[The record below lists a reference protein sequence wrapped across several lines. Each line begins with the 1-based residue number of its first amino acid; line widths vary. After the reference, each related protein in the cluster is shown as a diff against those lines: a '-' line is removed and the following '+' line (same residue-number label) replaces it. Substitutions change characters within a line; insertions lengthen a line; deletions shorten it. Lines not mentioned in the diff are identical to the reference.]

1 MSGHSKWSTIKRK
14 KGAADIQ
21 KGKVFGKISRMI
33 SIAIKEKG
41 LLPELNPGLRLA
53 LEKAKEAN
61 MPSENIQRIM
71 KKWSGEGG
79 EKIETVQF
87 EGYGPGGVAV
97 IIDAITDSRNRTSQ
111 EIRHL
116 LSEHGG
122 NLASPGSVTWMFE
135 RCGRIVVPLAG
146 ILFEDIEALAIE
158 GGADDIEQEDGAA
171 VITAKPGELFQ
182 IKTFFEG
189 KGVVLERAELDY
201 QPKNTVLVADPRTK
215 ERVEAFLNALDNNA
229 DVQDI
234 YSNVAFTS

>member
-14 KGAADIQ
+14 KGAADVQ

-41 LLPELNPGLRLA
+41 LLPELNPALRLA

-61 MPSENIQRIM
+61 MPQENVQRII

-87 EGYGPGGVAV
+87 EGYGPGGVAI

-116 LSEHGG
+116 LSKHGG

-135 RCGRIVVPLAG
+135 HCGRLVVPLAHAS
-146 ILFEDIEALAIE
+146 FEAVEALAIE
-158 GGADDIEQEDGAA
+158 GGAQDIEREDAAA
-171 VITAKPGELFQ
+171 VIITKPDELFQ
-182 IKTFFEG
+182 IKLFFEKNG
-189 KGVVLERAELDY
+189 IMPERAELDY
-201 QPKNTVLVADPRTK
+201 QPKNTVAVSDPDTK
-215 ERVEAFLNALDNNA
+215 KRVEDLLEALDDDE
-229 DVQDI
+229 DVQDV

>member
-14 KGAADIQ
+14 KGVADVQ
-21 KGKVFGKISRMI
+21 KGKIFGKISRMI

-41 LLPELNPGLRLA
+41 LLLELNPGLRLA

-87 EGYGPGGVAV
+87 EGYGPGGVAI

-111 EIRHL
+111 EVRHL

-135 RCGRIVVPLAG
+135 RCGRIVIPLANTS
-146 ILFEDIEALAIE
+146 FDAVEALAIE
-158 GGADDIEQEDGAA
+158 GGAHDIQQEDDAA
-171 VITAKPGELFQ
+171 IIITKPDELFQ
-182 IKTFFEG
+182 IKTFFER
-189 KGVVLERAELDY
+189 KGVLPERTELDY
-201 QPKNTVLVADPRTK
+201 QPKNIVTIKDLRTK
-215 ERVEAFLNALDNNA
+215 KQIEDLLEALDDHA
-229 DVQDI
+229 DVQEI
-234 YSNVAFTS
+234 YSNVIFSV

>member
-14 KGAADIQ
+14 KGAADVQ
-21 KGKVFGKISRMI
+21 KGKLFGKISRMI

-61 MPSENIQRIM
+61 MPAENVQRIM

-79 EKIETVQF
+79 EKIEAVQF

-111 EIRHL
+111 EMRHL
-116 LSEHGG
+116 LSKHGG

-135 RCGRIVVPLAG
+135 RCGRIIVPLAG
-146 ILFEDIEALAIE
+146 TSFENIEALAIE
-158 GGADDIEQEDGAA
+158 GGAHDVQQEDGA
-171 VITAKPGELFQ
+171 VIIITKPDGLFLV
-182 IKTFFEG
+182 KTFFEG
-189 KGVVLERAELDY
+189 KGIVPERAELDY
-201 QPKNTVLVADPRTK
+201 QPKNTVSISDPHIK
-215 ERVEAFLNALDNNA
+215 EQVETFLEALDDND

-234 YSNVAFTS
+234 YSNVEFL

>member
-14 KGAADIQ
+14 KGVADVH

-33 SIAIKEKG
+33 SVAIKEKG
-41 LLPELNPGLRLA
+41 FLPELNPGLRLA
-53 LEKAKEAN
+53 LEKAKEVN
-61 MPSENIQRIM
+61 MPSENVQRIM

-97 IIDAITDSRNRTSQ
+97 IIDAATDSRNRTSQ

-135 RCGRIVVPLAG
+135 RCGKIIVPLAG
-146 ILFEDIEALAIE
+146 TLFDAFEVFAIE
-158 GGADDIEQEDGAA
+158 GGAHDVWQEGDTA
-171 VITAKPGELFQ
+171 VVVTKPDELFLV
-182 IKTFFEG
+182 KTFFEKRG
-189 KGVVLERAELDY
+189 IAPERAEINY
-201 QPKNTVLVADPRTK
+201 IPKNQVSVSDPDTKKLV
-215 ERVEAFLNALDNNA
+215 ENLLEALNDNE
-229 DVQDI
+229 DVQ
-234 YSNVAFTS
+234 NVYANISFAS

>member
-21 KGKVFGKISRMI
+21 KGKLFGKISRMI

-61 MPSENIQRIM
+61 MPAENVQRIM

-97 IIDAITDSRNRTSQ
+97 IVDAITDSRNRTSQ
-111 EIRHL
+111 EMRHL
-116 LSEHGG
+116 LSKHGG

-135 RCGRIVVPLAG
+135 RCGRIVIPLAG
-146 ILFEDIEALAIE
+146 TSFDAVEMLAIE
-158 GGADDIEQEDGAA
+158 GGASDIQQEDDVAII
-171 VITAKPGELFQ
+171 ITKPDELFQ
-182 IKTFFEG
+182 VRSFFEN
-189 KGVVLERAELDY
+189 KNIIPERAELDY
-201 QPKNTVLVADPRTK
+201 QAKNTVAVSDPRVK
-215 ERVEAFLNALDNNA
+215 EQVEEFLSALDDND

-234 YSNVAFTS
+234 YSNVDFVS

>member
-21 KGKVFGKISRMI
+21 KGKTFGKISRMI

-61 MPSENIQRIM
+61 MPAENVQRIM

-135 RCGRIVVPLAG
+135 RCGRIVVPLTG
-146 ILFEDIEALAIE
+146 TSFETIEALAIE
-158 GGADDIEQEDGAA
+158 GGAHDIQQEDDAA
-171 VITAKPGELFQ
+171 VIITKPDELFL
-182 IKTFFEG
+182 IKTFFES
-189 KGVVLERAELDY
+189 KGIMPERAELDY
-201 QPKNTVLVADPRTK
+201 QPKNTVAVADPRTK
-215 ERVEAFLNALDNNA
+215 EQVEDLLTALDDND

-234 YSNVAFTS
+234 YSNVAFVS

>member
-14 KGAADIQ
+14 KGVADVQ
-21 KGKVFGKISRMI
+21 KGKIFGKISRMI

-41 LLPELNPGLRLA
+41 LLLELNPGLRLA

-87 EGYGPGGVAV
+87 EGYGPGGVAI

-111 EIRHL
+111 EVRHL

-135 RCGRIVVPLAG
+135 RCGRIVIPLAHAS
-146 ILFEDIEALAIE
+146 FAAVETLAIE
-158 GGADDIEQEDGAA
+158 GGAHDIQQEDDAA
-171 VITAKPGELFQ
+171 IIITKPDELFQ
-182 IKTFFEG
+182 IKTFFER
-189 KGVVLERAELDY
+189 KGVLPERAELDY
-201 QPKNTVLVADPRTK
+201 QPKNIVTIKDLRTK
-215 ERVEAFLNALDNNA
+215 KQVEDLLEALDDHA
-229 DVQDI
+229 DVQEI
-234 YSNVAFTS
+234 YSNVVFAL

>member
-14 KGAADIQ
+14 KGISDVQ

-33 SIAIKEKG
+33 SVAIKEKG

-61 MPSENIQRIM
+61 MPAQNVQRIM

-111 EIRHL
+111 EMRRL
-116 LSEHGG
+116 LSDHSG
-122 NLASPGSVTWMFE
+122 NLASPGSVTWMFT
-135 RCGRIVVPLAG
+135 RCGRIVVSLTGVSFDA
-146 ILFEDIEALAIE
+146 IEALAIE
-158 GGADDIEQEDGAA
+158 RNAHDIRQENGTAV
-171 VITAKPGELFQ
+171 VITKPNELFLV
-182 IKTFFEG
+182 KTFFEE
-189 KGVVLERAELDY
+189 KDIAIECAELDY
-201 QPKNTVLVADPRTK
+201 QPKNTIVIEDFCIK
-215 ERVEAFLNALDNNA
+215 KQVEAFLDALDDNN
-229 DVQDI
+229 DVQNV
-234 YSNVAFTS
+234 YSNFSSL

>member
-21 KGKVFGKISRMI
+21 KGKLFGKISRMI

-61 MPSENIQRIM
+61 MPAENVQRIM

-87 EGYGPGGVAV
+87 EGYGPGGVAA

-116 LSEHGG
+116 LSKHGG
-122 NLASPGSVTWMFE
+122 NLASPGSVMWMFE
-135 RCGRIVVPLAG
+135 RCGRIVVPLTG
-146 ILFEDIEALAIE
+146 TLFENIEALAIE
-158 GGADDIEQEDGAA
+158 GGANDIQQEDGAA
-171 VITAKPGELFQ
+171 VVITKPEELASV
-182 IKTFFEG
+182 KTFFES
-189 KGVVLERAELDY
+189 KGIAPERAELDY
-201 QPKNTVLVADPRTK
+201 QPKNTVAVADPAMK
-215 ERVEAFLNALDNNA
+215 ERVEAFLEALDAND
-229 DVQDI
+229 DVQDV
-234 YSNVAFTS
+234 YLNVAFL

>member
-21 KGKVFGKISRMI
+21 KGKLFGKISRMI

-61 MPSENIQRIM
+61 MPAENVQRIM

-79 EKIETVQF
+79 EKIEAVQF

-97 IIDAITDSRNRTSQ
+97 IIDAITDSRNRSAQ
-111 EIRHL
+111 EMRHL
-116 LSEHGG
+116 LSKHGG
-122 NLASPGSVTWMFE
+122 SLASPGSVTWMFE
-135 RCGRIVVPLAG
+135 RCGRIVFPLTETS
-146 ILFEDIEALAIE
+146 FENIEAFAIE
-158 GGADDIEQEDGAA
+158 GGADDIQQEDGAA
-171 VITAKPGELFQ
+171 VIITKPDELFQ
-182 IKTFFEG
+182 IKTFFET
-189 KGVVLERAELDY
+189 KGIVSMRAELDY
-201 QPKNTVLVADPRTK
+201 RPKNIVSVSDARTK
-215 ERVEAFLNALDNNA
+215 EQVEAFLEAIDNND

-234 YSNVAFTS
+234 YSNVSFVS